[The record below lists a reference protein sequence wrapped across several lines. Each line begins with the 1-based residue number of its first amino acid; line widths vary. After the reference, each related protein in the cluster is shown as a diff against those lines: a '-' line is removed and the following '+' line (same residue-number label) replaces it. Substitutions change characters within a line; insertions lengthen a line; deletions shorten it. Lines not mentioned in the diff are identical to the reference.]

1 MATYSYIVTDQ
12 RGKEKKGTLEAG
24 DRHAAAVS
32 LKQQGYVLIQLQ
44 EASALDKDIELS
56 FLDKK
61 PKPREMAIFCR
72 QFLSILSAGVPMI
85 KALSMM
91 TLQTGNKVL
100 RAAIDDCRQEIE
112 KGSMLA
118 DAMKRH
124 RDVFSDFF
132 ITLVA
137 AGEASGSLETSLD
150 RMATQFEKDAKL
162 KETISKASIYPT
174 IVCVVSVI
182 VVIVM
187 LTFVVPSFES
197 MLTDLGSELPAI
209 TVFVVNASEFMQ
221 KWWYLIVAALAGL
234 FLFARYFKKTDGGK
248 HFFDKIT
255 MKLPMLG
262 DLTIKTA
269 SARMARTLATILASG
284 LSLIDALEIVADT
297 MTNIYFK
304 EALLQVRDEVAM
316 GAPLAECI
324 ERTKLFPPLV
334 YQMISV
340 GEETGEIDKMLL
352 KLAEYYEDEVET
364 ATAKVMTALEPMI
377 IIVLVVVVGG
387 IIMSV
392 MLPMFNMYSALDN
405 L

>member
-1 MATYSYIVTDQ
+1 MATYTYVVTDQ
-12 RGKEKKGTLEAG
+12 RGKEKKGSLDAK
-24 DRHAAAVS
+24 DRQTAAAT
-32 LKQQGYVLIQLQ
+32 LKQQGYMLIQLQ
-44 EASALDKDIELS
+44 EASVLNKDIELS

-61 PKPREMAIFCR
+61 PKPRDLAIFCR
-72 QFLSILSAGVPMI
+72 QFLSIISAGVPMI

-91 TLQTGNKVL
+91 TLQTNNKVL
-100 RAAIDDCRQEIE
+100 RAAIDDCRSEIE
-112 KGSMLA
+112 KGSTLA

-124 RDVFSDFF
+124 RNVFSDFF

-162 KETISKASIYPT
+162 KETISKASIYPS
-174 IVCVVSVI
+174 IVCVVAVI
-182 VVIVM
+182 VVIIM

-221 KWWYLIVAALAGL
+221 KWWYLILAIIGIL
-234 FLFARYFKKTDGGK
+234 VVFVKYFKKTDMGK
-248 HFFDKIT
+248 HVFGMISI
-255 MKLPMLG
+255 KLPMVG
-262 DLTIKTA
+262 DLTVKTA

-297 MTNIYFK
+297 MTNVYFK
-304 EALLQVRDEVAM
+304 EALLQVKDEVAM
-316 GAPLAECI
+316 GAPLSECI
-324 ERTKLFPPLV
+324 ERSGLFPPLV
-334 YQMISV
+334 YQMIGV
-340 GEETGEIDKMLL
+340 GEETGEIDKMLV

-377 IIVLVVVVGG
+377 IIVLVVIVGG

-392 MLPMFNMYSALDN
+392 MLPMFNMYSALEN